1 MALLIAVLALGLPRR
16 AGADTITTAAVPA
29 PAALPTASAAP
40 SAAAITNAAATPAA
54 PATSTTTDPA
64 GACPAQAS
72 YRWLPDTIGCWPL
85 ITTDQNGP
93 TQVITSG
100 ITRSSEVI
108 EATNGRQQA
117 QILKIDLSD
126 PNVRTGMVEAGNEI
140 VDPSDE
146 TVSSMANRTGAV
158 AGINADF
165 FAIAGQGSPTGMVVQ
180 NGNLLKSPNP
190 SGYDANFLML
200 KDGTPV
206 ITPETFSGT
215 VTDGSAS
222 YALSAINQFDTN
234 IPNSITLDTP
244 ANGAVNINEGRV
256 AVGHVV
262 DAGSAVQI
270 DSIALAQHS
279 LPALTGDEEDVVAI
293 GSAPA
298 AWMAANVKAGD
309 TIQISDSLSPYPLS
323 QIQTAVEGGGILE
336 QNGQMAVPVEGSGE
350 NNEDNPV
357 TGLGITKDGKHLI
370 IAVFDGHQ
378 AEGSAEGLTR
388 PEQAQW
394 MMSHGA
400 YNAILFDS
408 GGSSDMVARLP
419 GQTKVSVLNTP
430 SDGEERDVANGLFFY
445 SNEATAGEPTAVH
458 VNADQPL
465 STASGVSS
473 SVAAYADD
481 ALDNPTSV
489 DPVTVAAVPSKLGT
503 WSNGTFRAGSAGHG
517 RLIVR
522 SGHAIFSVPLTVKST
537 FDSLAITP
545 ANTDVAGSA
554 TQQYTVTGTN
564 KGGSPVTIDPSAVTW
579 KLSDSSL
586 GSISSSGLFTAS
598 ATASGTENVT
608 ATIGGG
614 STDAILGVGSVS
626 TTLITADD
634 ASVWSTNILNATTVP
649 ASGFSSTADV
659 PPDSTQSE
667 AISVNYA
674 FPNTT
679 AVHQVVFWPNDD
691 SGEVNLNAQGQAPT
705 SVTFRLKV
713 TDANP
718 QDMSFYWAYIDSTGT
733 ARDVNVQ
740 LTTFNQWFDLTLPV
754 PAGSAFPLEL
764 NYFDLLTQHA
774 TSAENGTLE
783 FGGMSEN
790 YAVDTTP
797 TPKYVAIDPNNPK
810 WLTFDESASDFQPGG
825 STLLFGDDSHLTA
838 ADPGSSSAQNINNM
852 AKRVAGQTYTTSD
865 GQQVAPL
872 PANAKPNTAV
882 SLGDIADDGA
892 PADLQFAKSEWDQF
906 GVPMYDVVG
915 NHETS
920 QGADPEDSNWYQV
933 FKQNT
938 HFSFT
943 DGPATFIGLD
953 NSQGSIPASDP
964 YQVPAEQQYPWFVQ
978 QLDAVKTPVVFVGI
992 HMPAYDPGD
1001 DGDDSQFSDRWDANQ
1016 FLQVIEDYQRTH
1028 PREHVVVVY
1037 GHSRGFSDQYLD
1049 PEGNEGTAGTGIVQ
1063 LTFADVGMPAYKP
1076 ADEGGFYHFGLVHV
1090 NNDGQVQFTVEPA
1103 LKSVTIDQGLSATL
1117 SPGQKQTFTATAV
1130 NNNGDDDTSPPTMPV
1145 ADPMSH
1151 VWASSNSQVARIDP
1165 VTGEVIAE
1173 HSGQA
1178 TISVTSGG
1186 ITAKLALT
1194 VSMPVRGGPFGK

>member
-1 MALLIAVLALGLPRR
+1 
-16 AGADTITTAAVPA
+16 
-29 PAALPTASAAP
+29 
-40 SAAAITNAAATPAA
+40 
-54 PATSTTTDPA
+54 
-64 GACPAQAS
+64 
-72 YRWLPDTIGCWPL
+72 
-85 ITTDQNGP
+85 
-93 TQVITSG
+93 
-100 ITRSSEVI
+100 
-108 EATNGRQQA
+108 
-117 QILKIDLSD
+117 
-126 PNVRTGMVEAGNEI
+126 
-140 VDPSDE
+140 
-146 TVSSMANRTGAV
+146 
-158 AGINADF
+158 
-165 FAIAGQGSPTGMVVQ
+165 MVVQ

-190 SGYDANFLML
+190 QGNPADFLML

-206 ITPETFSGT
+206 ITNETFSGT
-215 VTDGSAS
+215 VADGSAS
-222 YALSAINQFDTN
+222 FPLSAINQFDTN
-234 IPNSITLDTP
+234 VPNSITLDTP
-244 ANGAVNINEGRV
+244 ANGAVNTSSARV

-262 DAGSAVQI
+262 DGGSAVQI
-270 DSIALAQHS
+270 DSIALSQHS

-293 GSAPA
+293 GAAPA

-323 QIQTAVEGGGILE
+323 QIQTAVEGGGMLE
-336 QNGQMAVPVEGSGE
+336 QNGQMAVPVVGGGE
-350 NNEDNPV
+350 NNQDNPV
-357 TGLGITKDGKHLI
+357 TGLGITKDNKHLI

-378 AEGSAEGLTR
+378 SEGSAEGLTR

-394 MMSHGA
+394 MISHGA

-419 GQTKVSVLNTP
+419 GQTQVSVLNTP
-430 SDGEERDVANGLFFY
+430 SDGEERHVANGLFFY
-445 SNEATAGEPTAVH
+445 SNEATPGVPTAVH
-458 VNADQPL
+458 VNADKPL

-489 DPVTVAAVPSKLGT
+489 DPVTVTAVPSKLGT
-503 WSNGTFRAGSAGHG
+503 WSNGTFTAGSAGHG

-522 SGHAIFSVPLTVKST
+522 SGHAIFSVPLMVKSS

-545 ANTDVAGSA
+545 ANTDIAGSA

-564 KGGSPVTIDPSAVTW
+564 KGGSPVSIDPSAVTW
-579 KLSDSSL
+579 KLSDASL
-586 GSISSSGLFTAS
+586 GSISNSGLFTAS

-608 ATIGGG
+608 ATVG
-614 STDAILGVGSVS
+614 SGSASAILGVGSVS
-626 TTLITADD
+626 TTIITAADD
-634 ASVWSTNILNATTVP
+634 GSIWTSQPLNATTVP
-649 ASGFSSTADV
+649 ATTFANTTDA
-659 PPDSTQSE
+659 PPDSTQDGS
-667 AISVNYA
+667 ISVNYA

-679 AVHQVVFWPNDD
+679 AVHQVVFWPNDT
-691 SGEVNLNAQGQAPT
+691 SGTVNLNAQGQAPT

-718 QDMSFYWAYIDSTGT
+718 QDVSFYWAYIDSTGT
-733 ARDVNVQ
+733 ARDVNEQ
-740 LTTFNQWFDLTLPV
+740 LTTFNQWIDLTFPV
-754 PAGSAFPLEL
+754 PAGSAFPLTL
-764 NYFDLLTQHA
+764 NYFDLLNQHA

-797 TPKYVAIDPNNPK
+797 TPKYVAIDPNNPR
-810 WLTFDESASDFQPGG
+810 WLSFDESAGDFRSGG
-825 STLLFGDDSHLTA
+825 STLLLGDDSHLVA
-838 ADPGSSSAQNINNM
+838 ADPGSSSAENIDNM
-852 AKRVAGQTYTTSD
+852 AKRVAGQTYTTSA

-872 PANAKPNTAV
+872 PANAIPNTAV

-892 PADLQFAKSEWDQF
+892 LADLQFAKSEWDQF
-906 GVPMYDVVG
+906 GVPLYDVVG

-920 QGADPEDSNWYQV
+920 QGADPEDNNWNQV
-933 FKQNT
+933 FNQNT

-978 QLDAVKTPVVFVGI
+978 QLNAVTTPVVIVGI

-1016 FLQVIEDYQRTH
+1016 FLQVIEDYQHTH

-1049 PEGNEGTAGTGIVQ
+1049 PQGNEGTARTGIVQ

-1090 NNDGQVQFTVEPA
+1090 NNDGQVQFTVEPS
-1103 LKSVTIDQGLSATL
+1103 LKSVTIDQGASATL

-1130 NNNGDDDTSPPTMPV
+1130 NNNGDNDTSPPTMPV

-1151 VWASSNSQVARIDP
+1151 VWASSDRHVARIDP
-1165 VTGEVIAE
+1165 VSGEVIAE
-1173 HSGQA
+1173 HPGQA

-1186 ITAKLALT
+1186 ITATLALT
-1194 VSMPVRGGPFGK
+1194 VSGPASEAATRG